1 LSGLLGLVGI
11 ESSIRIGPFA
21 AGVVALST
29 VHAAYASEVF
39 KGAMIA
45 VPPGYLEASKALGL
59 SPWLTFRKIKLPLA
73 LRYAFPGLTNLWMVM
88 IKNTPLVSAIGVS
101 DLIRQA
107 SRAGENTREYLAFF
121 LAALAVYLV
130 LSGVSLFAQEKGQ
143 AHLFRHTFLRYL
155 PNLLDGAWE
164 TAVLTSFTLVLGLAI
179 AIPVAMCRLSRLW
192 PLNAF
197 ALAFVFFFRGAPL
210 LVLLFLIYFGLAD
223 VPLIRETW
231 AWTFFRDAYFCAI
244 IALSLNSA
252 GYLCEVIAGAVRA
265 VPRGEVE
272 AATVAGLAPID

>member
-1 LSGLLGLVGI
+1 MMMDI
-11 ESSIRIGPFA
+11 E
-21 AGVVALST
+21 
-29 VHAAYASEVF
+29 
-39 KGAMIA
+39 
-45 VPPGYLEASKALGL
+45 
-59 SPWLTFRKIKLPLA
+59 
-73 LRYAFPGLTNLWMVM
+73 
-88 IKNTPLVSAIGVS
+88 
-101 DLIRQA
+101 
-107 SRAGENTREYLAFF
+107 
-121 LAALAVYLV
+121 
-130 LSGVSLFAQEKGQ
+130 
-143 AHLFRHTFLRYL
+143 TFLRYL
-155 PNLLDGAWE
+155 PNLLNGAWE
-164 TAVLTSFTLVLGLAI
+164 TAILTSFTLVLGLAI
-179 AIPVAMCRLSRLW
+179 AIPVAICRLSRLW

-272 AATVAGLAPID
+272 AATVAGLTPIDVARLVIIPNAVRLGLRNYGNEIIFVIKGTSIASLVTIVELTRAASNIYFRTFDPFTPLIAAGVIYFVVIWTISRGIRALERNLTPQLRTQN

>member
-1 LSGLLGLVGI
+1 MDLSLFAFGDTGWGDELAFGFLVTIAMAVSSYAIGTVFGLGLSLLESRQGRLVPSLASGFGVLFRSVPELLVLFLVFYGATLALSALLGMVGI

-21 AGVVALST
+21 AGVVALSM

-45 VPPGYLEASKALGL
+45 VPLGYLEATKALGM

-143 AHLFRHTFLRYL
+143 ARLFRHVS
-155 PNLLDGAWE
+155 DQ
-164 TAVLTSFTLVLGLAI
+164 
-179 AIPVAMCRLSRLW
+179 
-192 PLNAF
+192 
-197 ALAFVFFFRGAPL
+197 
-210 LVLLFLIYFGLAD
+210 
-223 VPLIRETW
+223 
-231 AWTFFRDAYFCAI
+231 
-244 IALSLNSA
+244 
-252 GYLCEVIAGAVRA
+252 RA
-265 VPRGEVE
+265 
-272 AATVAGLAPID
+272 